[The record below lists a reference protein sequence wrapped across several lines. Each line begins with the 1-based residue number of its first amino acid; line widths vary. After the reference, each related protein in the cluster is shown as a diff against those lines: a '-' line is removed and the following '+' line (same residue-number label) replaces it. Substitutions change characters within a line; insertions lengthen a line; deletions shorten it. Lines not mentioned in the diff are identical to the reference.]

1 MLENGGRMHALNDR
15 LERLGGNP
23 FTRLNGLLRDVPL
36 RTNLSPLILS
46 VGEPQHAPP
55 DFLAETV
62 ARHCHL
68 WNRYPPVA
76 GTEAV
81 RRSIAGWL
89 TRRFDLKADALDP
102 ERHVALLSGTKEGL
116 FQVAQLMVPESG
128 AQQRRP
134 IVLMPNPFYLVYRGA
149 AVMAGADVIPLSA
162 TKETNFLP
170 DFWAQPPDVLRHT
183 ALAYLSTPAN
193 PQGTIASLDYLKR
206 AIVLARHY
214 NFLLVVDECYSEI
227 YDGDPPPGALK
238 AAEELGGGFANLL
251 VFNSLSKRSNA
262 AGLRAGFVA
271 GDPVLLEKFLMLR
284 SFGAPQVPLPLQ
296 AAAGALWD
304 DEAHV
309 SQNRARYRA
318 KIDAAERIIGTRFH
332 FYRPPGGFFL
342 WLEVGDSEVAAVR
355 LWRDAGLK
363 ILPGLYLANRDLH
376 GFHPAKNHIRVALV
390 HDDDI
395 VSEAMR
401 RLCAIL

>member
-1 MLENGGRMHALNDR
+1 MHGLNDR

-23 FTRLNGLLRDVPL
+23 FTRLNNLLRDVPL

-55 DFLAETV
+55 DFLAEIV
-62 ARHCHL
+62 ARHSHL

-81 RRSIAGWL
+81 RQSIAGWL
-89 TRRFDLKADALDP
+89 TRRFGLKADTLDP
-102 ERHVALLSGTKEGL
+102 DRHVALLSGTKEGL
-116 FQVAQLMVPESG
+116 FQIAQLMVPESS
-128 AQQRRP
+128 APQRRP

-149 AVMAGADVIPLSA
+149 AVMAGADVVPLSA

-170 DFWAQPPDVLRHT
+170 DFWAQSPDVLRNT

-193 PQGTIASLDYLKR
+193 PQGTIANLDYLKR
-206 AIVLARHY
+206 AIGLARDY

-227 YDGDPPPGALK
+227 YDRDPPPGALK
-238 AAEELGGGFANLL
+238 AAEELGGGFSNLL

-271 GDPVLLEKFLMLR
+271 GDPALLEKFLTLR
-284 SFGAPQVPLPLQ
+284 SFGAPQVPLPVQ

-309 SQNRARYRA
+309 SENRARYRT
-318 KIDAAERIIGTRFH
+318 KIDAAERVIGTRFH

-363 ILPGLYLANRDLH
+363 VLPGLYLANRDLN
-376 GFHPAKNHIRVALV
+376 GFHPAKHHIRVALV

-401 RLCAIL
+401 RLCDVLCV